1 MFKPTEFGLIL
12 KEKRKAA
19 NLNQN
24 DLANVIGKT
33 AQYISNIEKGKNN
46 APPKQEDIE
55 LLIHTLLLNE
65 AEAHQFRCAAAA
77 DRNQLPKAQMD
88 YILSHKSLLDLLEY
102 GTTHRITD
110 NQWQTLLQS
119 ISGGK

>member
-1 MFKPTEFGLIL
+1 MFKPTEFGLLL
-12 KEKRKAA
+12 KEKRRAI

-24 DLANVIGKT
+24 DLAEVIGKT
-33 AQYISNIEKGKNN
+33 GQYISNIEKGKNN

-55 LLIHTLLLNE
+55 LLIHKLSLDETE
-65 AEAHQFRCAAAA
+65 AQRFRCAAAA
-77 DRNQLPKAQMD
+77 DRNRLPKAQME

-102 GTTHRITD
+102 GTSHKVSD
-110 NQWQTLLQS
+110 NQWKTLLNS